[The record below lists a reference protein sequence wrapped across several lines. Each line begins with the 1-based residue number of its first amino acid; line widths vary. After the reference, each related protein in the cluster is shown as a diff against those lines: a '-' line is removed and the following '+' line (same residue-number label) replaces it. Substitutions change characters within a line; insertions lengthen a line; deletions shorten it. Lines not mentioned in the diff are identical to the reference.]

1 MPLNF
6 EMKISLFLRLS
17 IYIKNQ
23 KMKQILSVL
32 LFLCL
37 ANAWGE
43 NRVVSEVK
51 EATLYLSGAKLQN
64 TANISLVSGTNDLVF
79 ENLTPFINAQSLQ
92 VKIKGNARLMS
103 VKFRTHYPEQ
113 PKLDPRVRTYQ
124 DSIIYF
130 MDEQQLLTDERNILA
145 QEESFMMLFSNKMGN
160 TTTNSDGSVTTGMTS
175 KEVTDFTTLYR
186 NRLLEIRKRF
196 LEITKIERK
205 YAEGTQRLREKIA
218 NLSPSNTKTSGEIVM
233 QVNSPVAQTV
243 EITCIYL
250 TTAASWKPIYDISSE
265 GTDKPVKL
273 TYKAEIRQTTGL
285 DWKNIKLHVSTANPF
300 SNNSRPL
307 LYPLYAN
314 FQIMHAY
321 RDYDGDGR
329 YDADEKVQEES
340 EKMAAPA
347 AVSNMMQIST
357 YDLSR
362 AADPS
367 KIMNQPIDKIEA
379 ISETNNDTKVEL
391 DVPLTHTI
399 SANGEEHLVEVSEN
413 EIPAT
418 YEYHAVPKLDQHVF
432 LLAKITNYGQY
443 NIMPANANIFYQNT
457 FIGQSFI
464 DTKTVS
470 DTLLLSFGKDENIT
484 VKRNKPQEVSNVPK
498 IIGNNKKE
506 VVTYEIVVKNNKPSA
521 INIEILDQIPV
532 SRTTDIEIELTDAGV
547 ASYVKD
553 YGKLQWK
560 ISIPANTAKKL
571 YFSYSLKY
579 PKDKVLQYTNDGN
592 AYN

>member
-1 MPLNF
+1 
-6 EMKISLFLRLS
+6 
-17 IYIKNQ
+17 
-23 KMKQILSVL
+23 MKQILSVL

-37 ANAWGE
+37 ANVWGE
-43 NRVVSEVK
+43 NRVASDVK
-51 EATLYLSGAKLQN
+51 EATLYLTGAKLQN
-64 TANISLVSGTNDLVF
+64 TANVSLVAGTNDLIF
-79 ENLTPFINAQSLQ
+79 ENLTPYVNGQSLQ

-113 PKLDPRVRTYQ
+113 PKLDPRVKVYN

-130 MDEQQLLTDERNILA
+130 LDEQQLLTDERGILA
-145 QEESFMMLFSNKMGN
+145 QEEAFMMLFSNKIGN
-160 TTTNSDGSVTTGMTS
+160 TTTSPDGSTTTGMSS

-186 NRLLEIRKRF
+186 GRLLEIKKRL

-205 YAEGTQRLREKIA
+205 YTENMERLKEKIA
-218 NLSPSNTKTSGEIVM
+218 NLRPSTTKTSGEIVM
-233 QVNSPVAQTV
+233 QVNSPVAQSV

-285 DWKNIKLHVSTANPF
+285 DWKNIKVHVSTANPF

-329 YDADEKVQEES
+329 YEEDEKIKEQTEAMR
-340 EKMAAPA
+340 MAAPA
-347 AVSNMMQIST
+347 VTSNMSQIST

-362 AADPS
+362 AISDPN
-367 KIMNQPIDKIEA
+367 KISLNPIDKIDA
-379 ISETNNDTKVEL
+379 TTETNNDTKIEL

-506 VVTYEIVVKNNKPSA
+506 VVTYEIVIKNNKPTA

-547 ASYVKD
+547 ANYVKD

-560 ISIPANTAKKL
+560 LNIPANTSKKL
-571 YFSYSLKY
+571 YFSYTMKY
-579 PKDKVLQYTNDGN
+579 PKDKILQYSNDGDS
-592 AYN
+592 YK

>member
-1 MPLNF
+1 
-6 EMKISLFLRLS
+6 
-17 IYIKNQ
+17 
-23 KMKQILSVL
+23 MKQILSVL

-37 ANAWGE
+37 ANVWGE
-43 NRVVSEVK
+43 NRVASDVK
-51 EATLYLSGAKLQN
+51 EATLYLTGAKLQN
-64 TANISLVSGTNDLVF
+64 TANVSLVAGTNDLIF
-79 ENLTPFINAQSLQ
+79 ENLTPYVNGQSLQ

-113 PKLDPRVRTYQ
+113 PKLDPRVKVYN

-130 MDEQQLLTDERNILA
+130 LDEQQLLTDERGILA
-145 QEESFMMLFSNKMGN
+145 QEEAFMMLFSNKIGN
-160 TTTNSDGSVTTGMTS
+160 TTTSPDGSTTTGMSS

-186 NRLLEIRKRF
+186 GRLLEIKKRL

-205 YAEGTQRLREKIA
+205 YTENMERLKEKIA
-218 NLSPSNTKTSGEIVM
+218 NLRPSTTKTSGEIVM
-233 QVNSPVAQTV
+233 QVNSPVAQSV

-250 TTAASWKPIYDISSE
+250 TTAASWKPVYDISSE

-285 DWKNIKLHVSTANPF
+285 DWKNIKVHVSTANPF

-314 FQIMHAY
+314 FQIMHTY

-329 YDADEKVQEES
+329 YEEDEKIKEQTEAMR
-340 EKMAAPA
+340 MAAPA
-347 AVSNMMQIST
+347 VTSNMSQIST

-362 AADPS
+362 AISDPN
-367 KIMNQPIDKIEA
+367 KISLNPIDKIDA
-379 ISETNNDTKVEL
+379 TTETNNDTKIEL

-506 VVTYEIVVKNNKPSA
+506 VVTYEIVIKNNKPTA

-547 ASYVKD
+547 ANYVKD

-560 ISIPANTAKKL
+560 LNIPANTSKKL
-571 YFSYSLKY
+571 YFSYTMKY
-579 PKDKVLQYTNDGN
+579 PKDKILQYSNDGDS
-592 AYN
+592 YK